1 MLILILFYF
10 VGQVFI
16 SNVSPLPSPF
26 SAAVYF
32 NPIIT
37 STALP
42 RPFPIPGFGGAAH
55 VSVVKLAAIWRS
67 SLSGSPYKQPH
78 FTVSLVVPVEIWKST
93 NPFPLVLV
101 AHTVI
106 FSLVLLNWSNFILF
120 CISLLFLTIVDF
132 FAMQL
137 SHRSPLGVQG
147 ACSSFPSDVPL
158 VIWHMG
164 MTSWEKTTS
173 QHDIFVSNLNISF
186 AQDLITNAIVA
197 VSLLIPDVPW

>member
-10 VGQVFI
+10 VAQVFI
-16 SNVSPLPSPF
+16 SNVSPPPPLPRFQLLSILIPLSP
-26 SAAVYF
+26 
-32 NPIIT
+32 
-37 STALP
+37 ALP
-42 RPFPIPGFGGAAH
+42 RPFPTPGLGRAAH
-55 VSVVKLAAIWRS
+55 VCVVKLAAIWRS
-67 SLSGSPYKQPH
+67 YPSSFPYKQPH

-137 SHRSPLGVQG
+137 SRRSPLGVQG

-164 MTSWEKTTS
+164 TTSWEKTTS
-173 QHDIFVSNLNISF
+173 QHDSCV
-186 AQDLITNAIVA
+186 
-197 VSLLIPDVPW
+197 